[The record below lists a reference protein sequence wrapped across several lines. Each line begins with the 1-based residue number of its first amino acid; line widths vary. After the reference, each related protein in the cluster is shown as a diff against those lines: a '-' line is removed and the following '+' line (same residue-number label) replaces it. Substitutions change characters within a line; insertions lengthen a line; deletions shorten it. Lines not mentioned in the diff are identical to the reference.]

1 MAAVMKEFVPPSF
14 LTGESVENIH
24 QRMMESLPADI
35 DRSEGGFPWDYTRP
49 TANEKAEYVNYNL
62 MNTIRGIFAMFCDPF
77 LLDYHADK
85 WGMARRAAVK
95 AKAIVK
101 LSGEEGTEIPAGFMV
116 STAAVYNRPSISFTT
131 DEAATLG
138 EEPVSVTVTAV
149 NAGADGNVGANTIVI
164 VDSPIKGLATID
176 NPAPAFGGIDE
187 ESDESLRERIVEYEQ
202 TQGISFVGSYID
214 YKRWALEVT
223 GVGAVQ
229 VQGGQNGDCTVKLI
243 LTGSDGNPASEEV
256 CQDVYDHIMRPDDP
270 SQRLASVCDLLTV
283 SPATTVKVTVSAEVE
298 LDGTIQLNDV
308 KEEFRLRLEDYYHNQ
323 VCDETS
329 PDRGEV
335 RYAHVGAVLLEC
347 AGVVDYDH
355 SSLQVNGGTD
365 NIPISTGQIPVTTT
379 ADITL
384 TEGTG

>member
-1 MAAVMKEFVPPSF
+1 MAEIKEFVTPPF
-14 LTGESVENIH
+14 LDGQTVEVIH

-35 DRSEGGFPWDYTRP
+35 DRSEGGFTWDYTRP
-49 TANEKAEYVNYNL
+49 TANEKAEYINYALINS
-62 MNTIRGIFAMFCDPF
+62 IRAIFAAYCDPF

-85 WGMARRAAVK
+85 VGMKRRAAESARAVVK
-95 AKAIVK
+95 MT
-101 LSGEEGTEIPAGFMV
+101 GDEGTEIPAGFAV
-116 STAAVYNRPSISFTT
+116 STAATYNRPSITFLT
-131 DEAATLG
+131 DTEVTLG
-138 EEPVSVTVTAV
+138 AEPVSVTVTA
-149 NAGADGNVGANTIVI
+149 ATPGADGNVGANTILI
-164 VDSPIKGLATID
+164 VDTPITGLASID

-323 VCDETS
+323 VCDETI

-384 TEGTG
+384 TEGTV